1 MLSNETLPVYL
12 KTLSANFIKL
22 QPFIVCSSVVQKLLP
37 LLENQIK
44 ESHQRATE
52 ELRQCRDNLPS
63 NEAYKMFFLI
73 EVKITGDPV

>member
-1 MLSNETLPVYL
+1 MLSNETLPIHL
-12 KTLSANFIKL
+12 QNLSAKL
-22 QPFIVCSSVVQKLLP
+22 ISLRAFVVCSSVVQKLLP

-52 ELRQCRDNLPS
+52 ELRQCGDNLPS
-63 NEAYKMFFLI
+63 NEAYKMFFLM